1 MIWSHVMIDKE
12 NVLFSEY
19 GIANVTLQVGTIDSL
34 GNEKKK
40 RREEIVCASTW
51 SPYMQYITYTY

>member
-1 MIWSHVMIDKE
+1 MIDKE

-40 RREEIVCASTW
+40 KEKRKEIVCAST
-51 SPYMQYITYTY
+51 

>member
-1 MIWSHVMIDKE
+1 MIDKE

-40 RREEIVCASTW
+40 KREEKKLSVLPHEVRTCST
-51 SPYMQYITYTY
+51 